1 MTSLLLGIRFTAVV
15 QPLPKFVHQSA
26 DNGDT
31 FIAKAIFGSMVSTH
45 QVVLEA
51 GQRRQLLP
59 LVDEIDPV
67 IVDRLQLPASPISA
81 LQKKNS
87 KAKLSQS

>member
-1 MTSLLLGIRFTAVV
+1 M
-15 QPLPKFVHQSA
+15 
-26 DNGDT
+26 
-31 FIAKAIFGSMVSTH
+31 
-45 QVVLEA
+45 LEA